1 MRLLNSE
8 ITGKDRKQMSCVM
21 KLCLPSLTYRTEL
34 SSQLTLNLFR
44 KQPTLQRWMLLLYGF
59 WSLESSWQYDIKAAS
74 RLLLAA
80 NYIKRPRKLGFWIR
94 YPLPPFPYLATPFK
108 RVSEFM
114 MRGSTRCR
122 RQSQPQ
128 KHQGR
133 VWPQKQRV
141 KGQGLTETDACS
153 WMGDANDSDSL
164 VFRYRKKN
172 SMLQLS
178 YTDRYICS
186 LMSVI
191 VLFFFKDWPSSA
203 QFFFFTLILFYY
215 VVFFTILIRGSVAK
229 PARFVPDRNISTYHD
244 IWCGCKWCQE
254 IAC

>member
-164 VFRYRKKN
+164 VFRYRKKKQHA
-172 SMLQLS
+172 SAFIYWQIHLQPNECNCLFVFS
-178 YTDRYICS
+178 KTD
-186 LMSVI
+186 L
-191 VLFFFKDWPSSA
+191 LLLNFFF
-203 QFFFFTLILFYY
+203 IM
-215 VVFFTILIRGSVAK
+215 VFFTILIRGSVAK